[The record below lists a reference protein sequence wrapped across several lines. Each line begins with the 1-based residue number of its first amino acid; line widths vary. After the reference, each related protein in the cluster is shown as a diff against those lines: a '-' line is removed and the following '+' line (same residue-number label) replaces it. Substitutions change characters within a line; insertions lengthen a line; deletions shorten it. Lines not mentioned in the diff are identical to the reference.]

1 MNDKFA
7 KVIDDM
13 QQLIASVH
21 DDGAAC
27 SLASR
32 YCPEPWAKSLGEIA
46 STFMF
51 TEIRMQEI
59 ALQIEAIF
67 NEGSNDFTQDLE
79 RP

>member
-1 MNDKFA
+1 MNDKLT

-13 QQLIASVH
+13 QQLIASIH

-32 YCPEPWAKSLGEIA
+32 YCPEPWARSLVEI
-46 STFMF
+46 SNTFMI
-51 TEIRMQEI
+51 TEIRLQDI
-59 ALQIEAIF
+59 ASQVEAIF